1 VERLAGGPGNTQHLY
16 FTGASISADGRL
28 LVVLDDADRPAR
40 GPYDPDAL
48 VNVEAVELAT
58 GERRRLSD
66 NRVGVRRAYVY
77 FGGHPDTGLAPG
89 SVVFDPAA
97 AIAYMLAGRTI
108 WTADA
113 RTGVR
118 RPLATIEPGLAT
130 GYAAV
135 SGSGRRM
142 CLPVIDTAAFR
153 DLHAIDRSV
162 RELGLCTRVQVWD
175 TSSGGL
181 VDEVEIRGAWVTH
194 VQFRP
199 GTEDVLLFN
208 HEWAEAGG
216 ERRLWIRDAG
226 GVRPLRTR
234 AAVRSATPV
243 RPDDVVDHEIWSPDG
258 RTVIYHGTYA
268 DDAGA
273 LARRSFLGRA
283 IVDEGVVDEVPFP
296 PGFDRYGHFAVVGDS
311 RVVTDGCATFG
322 TEDVRRP
329 VPSRLD
335 AADAPGED
343 DGGSWISTVRVD
355 WDAGHVEFV
364 PLARHGSS
372 WSSQDAH
379 PHPVVDADRSR
390 VVFTSDRDGRRA
402 VYAVGLDAIPS
413 EVGMRSYV
421 S

>member
-1 VERLAGGPGNTQHLY
+1 MERIAWGPGNTQHLY
-16 FTGASISADGRL
+16 FTGASLSADGRL

-77 FGGHPDTGLAPG
+77 FGGHPEAGLAPG
-89 SVVFDPAA
+89 SVVFDPARET
-97 AIAYMLAGRTI
+97 AYMLVGRTI
-108 WTADA
+108 WAADA

-118 RPLATIEPGLAT
+118 RPLATIKAGLAT

-135 SGSGRRM
+135 SGSGRRL
-142 CLPVIDTAAFR
+142 CLPAIDAAAFR
-153 DLHAIDRSV
+153 DLHAIDRTV
-162 RELGLCTRVQVWD
+162 RELELSTRIEVWD
-175 TSSGGL
+175 TSSGAL
-181 VDEVEIRGAWVTH
+181 VDEVVVPRAWVTH

-199 GTEDVLLFN
+199 GTDDVLLFN

-216 ERRLWIRDAG
+216 ERRLWISDAA
-226 GVRPLRTR
+226 GVRPLRTQ

-243 RPDDVVDHEIWSPDG
+243 RPDDFVDHEIWSADG

-268 DDAGA
+268 HDAGA

-283 IVDEGVVDEVPFP
+283 VVDEGVVDEVPFP
-296 PGFDRYGHFAVVGDS
+296 PGFDRYGHFAVARDGL
-311 RVVTDGCATFG
+311 VVTDGCATFG
-322 TEDVRRP
+322 TEDARGP
-329 VPSRLD
+329 VPARVD
-335 AADAPGED
+335 GADAPPED
-343 DGGSWISTVRVD
+343 DGGSWISAAIVD
-355 WDAGHVEFV
+355 WDAGRLEFV

-379 PHPVVDADRSR
+379 PHPVVDRERSR
-390 VVFTSDRDGRRA
+390 VLFTSDRDGRRA
-402 VYAVGLDAIPS
+402 VYAVGLEPVLT
-413 EVGMRSYV
+413 ETGMRSYV